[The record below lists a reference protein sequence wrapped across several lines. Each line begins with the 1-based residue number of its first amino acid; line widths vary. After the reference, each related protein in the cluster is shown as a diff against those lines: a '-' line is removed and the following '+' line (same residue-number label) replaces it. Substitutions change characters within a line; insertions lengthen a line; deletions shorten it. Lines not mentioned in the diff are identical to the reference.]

1 MADIELPVFPLPLVL
16 FPSIPQ
22 SLHIFEPRY
31 RHLVTDCLAGDR
43 RFGLSLLHPRKGES
57 DTPQPGHI
65 GCSAI
70 IQSHQSLP
78 NGRSNI
84 LIVGEHR
91 YVFKRLL
98 NSDRLYFVGMV
109 EPFYDQSTSDPLLS
123 DITAKVA
130 KLFEEF
136 VKSGESA
143 ESGLAEPLSLPNDPE
158 LLSYHVSAALPIDLA
173 AKEDLLRLT
182 STTARLERLRNL
194 LKPLMG
200 QAARRRSVQRL
211 AKRNGKTHAVPTVS
225 TE

>member
-1 MADIELPVFPLPLVL
+1 M
-16 FPSIPQ
+16 
-22 SLHIFEPRY
+22 
-31 RHLVTDCLAGDR
+31 
-43 RFGLSLLHPRKGES
+43 
-57 DTPQPGHI
+57 
-65 GCSAI
+65 
-70 IQSHQSLP
+70 
-78 NGRSNI
+78 
-84 LIVGEHR
+84 IVGEHR

-98 NSDRLYFVGMV
+98 DRDRLYFVGMV
-109 EPFYDQSTSDPLLS
+109 EPFYDQATSDPLLS
-123 DITAKVA
+123 DLTAKVG

-136 VKSGESA
+136 MKSSESA

-194 LKPLMG
+194 LKPLMA
-200 QAARRRSVQRL
+200 QAASRRSVQRL

>member
-70 IQSHQSLP
+70 IRSHQSLP

-98 NSDRLYFVGMV
+98 DRDRLYFIGMV
-109 EPFYDQSTSDPLLS
+109 EPFYDQSASDPLLS
-123 DITAKVA
+123 DLTAKVG

-136 VKSGESA
+136 GKSSESA
-143 ESGLAEPLSLPNDPE
+143 ESGLAKPLSRPNDPE

-182 STTARLERLRNL
+182 STTARLERLRDL
-194 LKPLMG
+194 LKPLIA
-200 QAARRRSVQRL
+200 QAARHRSVQRL

>member
-1 MADIELPVFPLPLVL
+1 MADIELPVFPLPVVL

-22 SLHIFEPRY
+22 PLHIFEPRY
-31 RHLVTDCLAGDR
+31 RQLVTDCLAGDR
-43 RFGLSLLHPRKGES
+43 RFGLSLLHPHDGEI
-57 DTPQPGHI
+57 DAPQPGHI

-70 IQSHQSLP
+70 IRSHQSLP

-98 NSDRLYFVGMV
+98 DRERLYFVGMV
-109 EPFYDQSTSDPLLS
+109 EPFYDEPTTAPPLSNLA
-123 DITAKVA
+123 AKVG
-130 KLFEEF
+130 KSFKEF
-136 VKSGESA
+136 VESSDGAESA
-143 ESGLAEPLSLPNDPE
+143 LAAPLSLPNDAE
-158 LLSYHVSAALPIDLA
+158 LLSYHISAALPIDLA

-194 LKPLMG
+194 LKPLIA
-200 QAARRRSVQRL
+200 QAARGRSAQQL
-211 AKRNGKTHAVPTVS
+211 AKRNGKTHAMPTVS

>member
-22 SLHIFEPRY
+22 PLHIFEPRY
-31 RHLVTDCLAGDR
+31 RQLVTDCLAGDR
-43 RFGLSLLHPRKGES
+43 RFGLSLLHPQNGEG
-57 DTPQPGHI
+57 DAPQPGNI

-70 IQSHQSLP
+70 IRSHQSLP

-98 NSDRLYFVGMV
+98 DRERLYFVGMV
-109 EPFYDQSTSDPLLS
+109 EPFYDQSTADPVLS
-123 DITAKVA
+123 ELAAKVG
-130 KLFEEF
+130 KFFGKF
-136 VKSGESA
+136 VKSSESA
-143 ESGLAEPLSLPNDPE
+143 ESALAEPLSLPNDAE

-173 AKEDLLRLT
+173 AKENLLRLT

-194 LKPLMG
+194 LKPLIAR
-200 QAARRRSVQRL
+200 AARGRSAQRL